1 MIKRYNQFIKESN
14 WYQGLELQEI
24 IEEIGRENGMS
35 YSELCKTNKDPEE
48 DFNTFQNHL
57 DETGWT
63 IDKISHEHTK
73 DDLISLYRRLDS
85 VNGLVDTY
93 FYFLFK
99 KLNIEDGLISLGG
112 MGWEDYTVS
121 EDEAF
126 IRYSYGYHNTK
137 YGKLAIL
144 SFGTIQDFKNE
155 AMKHLLEY
163 LYNDLPM
170 NILNIY
176 KSEGGFSSIAGKKT
190 WDFINL
196 KDYSISDEDRI
207 IIYTKEIANFLNETK
222 TLDGGKLSDVKRLDS
237 EDISS
242 QISKFLENLDLD
254 IEFTG
259 NELIIWGDF
268 NES

>member
-14 WYQGLELQEI
+14 WYQDLELQEI

-48 DFNTFQNHL
+48 DFNTFQSHL
-57 DETGWT
+57 NETGWT
-63 IDKISHEHTK
+63 IDKISHEHTR

-99 KLNIEDGLISLGG
+99 KLNIEDDLISLGG

-144 SFGTIQDFKNE
+144 SFGTIEDFKNE
-155 AMKHLLEY
+155 AKKYLQEY
-163 LYNDLPM
+163 LYNDLSN

-176 KSEGGFSSIAGKKT
+176 ERVGGFRNITGNQA
-190 WDFINL
+190 WDFINI
-196 KDYSISDEDRI
+196 KDYSIAEEDRF
-207 IIYTKEIANFLNETK
+207 IIYTKEIANFLNELP
-222 TLDGGKLSDVKRLDS
+222 TLKGGKLSDIKKLEP
-237 EDISS
+237 EDISAK
-242 QISKFLENLDLD
+242 ISNFLENMDLD

-259 NELIIWGDF
+259 NELIIWGEF
-268 NES
+268 KEV